1 MFGYVL
7 ADQRLLTEEEK
18 RRYRACYC
26 GLCHSLKAR
35 HGQVSRLTLNFDMTF
50 LVLLLSSVYPQE
62 EEGGEARCGFHP
74 VKRHPWMHDRFVDYA
89 ADMNVALAYYNCL
102 DDWQDDRSLPRLGE
116 AALFCR
122 GARAAAAAYPRQC
135 GKIAEC
141 LGELARLEKLPGNR
155 ADETA
160 NAFGAL
166 LGELFVWDEGD
177 ALAPA
182 LRRFG
187 EGLGRFIYVMDAC
200 LDLPED
206 LKHRKYNPLTCLA
219 GDDFEPLLTMLI
231 GACAQEFEAL
241 PLHRDE
247 GLLRNILYSGVW
259 GKYRA
264 REEKKKKEE
273 AAKHG

>member
-1 MFGYVL
+1 M
-7 ADQRLLTEEEK
+7 
-18 RRYRACYC
+18 
-26 GLCHSLKAR
+26 
-35 HGQVSRLTLNFDMTF
+35 
-50 LVLLLSSVYPQE
+50 
-62 EEGGEARCGFHP
+62 
-74 VKRHPWMHDRFVDYA
+74 
-89 ADMNVALAYYNCL
+89 
-102 DDWQDDRSLPRLGE
+102 
-116 AALFCR
+116 
-122 GARAAAAAYPRQC
+122 
-135 GKIAEC
+135 
-141 LGELARLEKLPGNR
+141 
-155 ADETA
+155 
-160 NAFGAL
+160 
-166 LGELFVWDEGD
+166 GELFVWDEGD